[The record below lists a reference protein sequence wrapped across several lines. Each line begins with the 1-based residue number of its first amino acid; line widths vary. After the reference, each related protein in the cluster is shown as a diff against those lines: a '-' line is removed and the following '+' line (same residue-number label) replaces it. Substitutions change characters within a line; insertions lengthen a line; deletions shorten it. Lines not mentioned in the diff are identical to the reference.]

1 MSTGQSGTEAASDG
15 ESEAADD
22 GASVRVLHLDDDDSF
37 LRLSKRVLESKHD
50 VDVVYETEP
59 AAAIERLGE
68 VDCVVSDYDM
78 PRTNGIEFL
87 EAVREQH
94 PDLPFILF
102 TGKGSEEV
110 AGEAISAGVTDYI
123 QKGPDTERFVVLAN
137 RITNAVERH
146 RARKRA
152 EATTE
157 RLQRIYER
165 IDDGFVALDDGWQFT
180 YVNQRAA
187 ELLDSS
193 PEELLGT
200 SLWDAFPG
208 AIGSRFEEKY
218 RHALERQETV
228 TFLEHCEP
236 MGSWFEMRVFPSES
250 GLSLYF
256 RDVTDRKERE
266 LRREAVFE
274 NTYQFTGLMEPDGE
288 LVEANETALDFVGAD
303 REEVVGEPLWETP
316 WFQASDETVAI
327 AHRSVEAA
335 RSGELYR
342 DEFPIEGA
350 GGETVIIDYSV
361 RPVRDE
367 TGEVALLVPEG
378 RDITERKER
387 ERQLREERAFTE
399 SLFEAMPD
407 IFYAFD
413 EEGDYFRWNDRF
425 TEVTGYTD
433 AEVAELE
440 PTGVVPDEETDRFAD
455 AIEEVLYGEGS
466 VTVESELLTADGAR
480 VPYEFAAA
488 RLEHDETLGVVGV
501 GRDISDRR
509 ERERRFEAVF
519 NQTYQFTGL
528 MEPDGTLVEANE
540 TALAFGGLER
550 EEVVGEPLW
559 ETPWFQGNET
569 ARRAAREAVET
580 ASEGEFYRDEVPVQG
595 DDRTAVIDFS
605 VKPVHDDRGEVTILL
620 PEGRDITDFK
630 ERQRRLEMKN
640 GRLEEFASVVSHD
653 LKNPLMIAGGNVRLA
668 RETGDESL
676 LADAEAALDRM
687 GGLIDDLLTLAK
699 QGTAVE
705 APGPVRLATLVPTV
719 ETDTGTDVDAG
730 YPADAAVVAD
740 EKRFYS
746 LLCNLVNNAAEHG
759 GDDVSV
765 EVGLDD
771 STLYVAD
778 DGTGIPATE
787 REAVF
792 EPGYTRSDDGTGFGL
807 AIVDAVAEAHDW
819 TVAVTES
826 RWGGARIELSG
837 LDVQSVE

>member
-187 ELLDSS
+187 ELLDSP

-274 NTYQFTGLMEPDGE
+274 N
-288 LVEANETALDFVGAD
+288 
-303 REEVVGEPLWETP
+303 
-316 WFQASDETVAI
+316 
-327 AHRSVEAA
+327 
-335 RSGELYR
+335 
-342 DEFPIEGA
+342 
-350 GGETVIIDYSV
+350 
-361 RPVRDE
+361 
-367 TGEVALLVPEG
+367 
-378 RDITERKER
+378 
-387 ERQLREERAFTE
+387 
-399 SLFEAMPD
+399 
-407 IFYAFD
+407 
-413 EEGDYFRWNDRF
+413 
-425 TEVTGYTD
+425 
-433 AEVAELE
+433 
-440 PTGVVPDEETDRFAD
+440 
-455 AIEEVLYGEGS
+455 
-466 VTVESELLTADGAR
+466 
-480 VPYEFAAA
+480 
-488 RLEHDETLGVVGV
+488 
-501 GRDISDRR
+501 
-509 ERERRFEAVF
+509 
-519 NQTYQFTGL
+519 TYQFTGL

-630 ERQRRLEMKN
+630 QRQR
-640 GRLEEFASVVSHD
+640 RLEEFASVVSHD

-778 DGTGIPATE
+778 DGTGIPAAE

-819 TVAVTES
+819 AVAVTES

>member
-1 MSTGQSGTEAASDG
+1 
-15 ESEAADD
+15 
-22 GASVRVLHLDDDDSF
+22 
-37 LRLSKRVLESKHD
+37 
-50 VDVVYETEP
+50 
-59 AAAIERLGE
+59 
-68 VDCVVSDYDM
+68 
-78 PRTNGIEFL
+78 
-87 EAVREQH
+87 
-94 PDLPFILF
+94 
-102 TGKGSEEV
+102 
-110 AGEAISAGVTDYI
+110 
-123 QKGPDTERFVVLAN
+123 
-137 RITNAVERH
+137 
-146 RARKRA
+146 
-152 EATTE
+152 
-157 RLQRIYER
+157 
-165 IDDGFVALDDGWQFT
+165 
-180 YVNQRAA
+180 
-187 ELLDSS
+187 
-193 PEELLGT
+193 
-200 SLWDAFPG
+200 
-208 AIGSRFEEKY
+208 
-218 RHALERQETV
+218 
-228 TFLEHCEP
+228 

-274 NTYQFTGLMEPDGE
+274 NTYQFTGL
-288 LVEANETALDFVGAD
+288 T
-303 REEVVGEPLWETP
+303 
-316 WFQASDETVAI
+316 
-327 AHRSVEAA
+327 
-335 RSGELYR
+335 
-342 DEFPIEGA
+342 
-350 GGETVIIDYSV
+350 
-361 RPVRDE
+361 
-367 TGEVALLVPEG
+367 
-378 RDITERKER
+378 
-387 ERQLREERAFTE
+387 
-399 SLFEAMPD
+399 
-407 IFYAFD
+407 
-413 EEGDYFRWNDRF
+413 
-425 TEVTGYTD
+425 
-433 AEVAELE
+433 
-440 PTGVVPDEETDRFAD
+440 
-455 AIEEVLYGEGS
+455 
-466 VTVESELLTADGAR
+466 
-480 VPYEFAAA
+480 
-488 RLEHDETLGVVGV
+488 
-501 GRDISDRR
+501 
-509 ERERRFEAVF
+509 
-519 NQTYQFTGL
+519 
-528 MEPDGTLVEANE
+528 EPDGTLVEANE

-653 LKNPLMIAGGNVRLA
+653 LKNPLRIAGGNVRLA

-719 ETDTGTDVDAG
+719 ETDTGTDADAG

-807 AIVDAVAEAHDW
+807 DIVDAVAEAHDW
-819 TVAVTES
+819 AVAVTES